1 MVGRQKFASNSVII
15 DFTLVHVFGIEEKNE
30 NSTAESNLLTPNV
43 KTVTRKHP
51 RHHQNIQKQK
61 TNPEHSNLKKNFM
74 APFFMDGVQLPQAT
88 ATSRRQFTFYHS
100 VPRNS
105 WYSSWTSQKYK
116 QDSKKKHVSSIRKR
130 FLANVDENKQEC
142 FSLRLVL
149 KEKFTDGEKSVKAQ
163 VCAR

>member
-1 MVGRQKFASNSVII
+1 MRIQQQKAIYSPQMSRLSLENIPDIIKIFRNKRQIPN
-15 DFTLVHVFGIEEKNE
+15 TL
-30 NSTAESNLLTPNV
+30 L
-43 KTVTRKHP
+43 
-51 RHHQNIQKQK
+51 
-61 TNPEHSNLKKNFM
+61 LKKTLWPLFLWMGFNC
-74 APFFMDGVQLPQAT
+74 LKAT
-88 ATSRRQFTFYHS
+88 ATSTRQFTFYHS

-163 VCAR
+163 LCAR